1 MIAAGGRIEQQNNQ
15 FRVNGQLAVSRA
27 FGDMFLYPAVR
38 PDPDIHVNALKDDA
52 VRGGRRRRP
61 RSLCSVPE

>member
-38 PDPDIHVNALKDDA
+38 PDPDIHVNA